1 MYKTES
7 RFGVEKKMDKQT
19 NFVPYILKQ
28 IKVPND
34 NEWMWS
40 DAKYTVDEQKNKR
53 TTTMKENIYT
63 LYTYIYK

>member
-40 DAKYTVDEQKNKR
+40 DAKYTVDEQKKQTNNNNERK
-53 TTTMKENIYT
+53 
-63 LYTYIYK
+63 YIYIIHVYL